1 MACVWL
7 DRVCCRPCHPSYRSF
22 LRSLGAVEMNDF
34 MQKQFDISQ
43 ELIRLMN
50 REHEERN
57 RLFQMYE
64 TQLQDKDR
72 QIAKLKATVEALEIL
87 AEK

>member
-1 MACVWL
+1 M
-7 DRVCCRPCHPSYRSF
+7 S
-22 LRSLGAVEMNDF
+22 DF

-72 QIAKLKATVEALEIL
+72 QIAKLKATVEALEVL
-87 AEK
+87 VKK

>member
-1 MACVWL
+1 M
-7 DRVCCRPCHPSYRSF
+7 S
-22 LRSLGAVEMNDF
+22 DF

-64 TQLQDKDR
+64 EQLQDKDR
-72 QIAKLKATVEALEIL
+72 QIAKLKATVEALEVL
-87 AEK
+87 VKK